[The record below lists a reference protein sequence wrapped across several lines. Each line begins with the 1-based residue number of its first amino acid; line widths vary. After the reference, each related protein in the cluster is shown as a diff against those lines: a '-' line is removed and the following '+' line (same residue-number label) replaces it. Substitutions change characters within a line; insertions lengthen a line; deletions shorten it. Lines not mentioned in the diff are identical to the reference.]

1 MREEEQQK
9 PSTVKMIRAGD
20 KALWSRRGMT
30 GYGEWYLG
38 IYGYR
43 QDALALYPDLEVIKE
58 EETEKLEQLRWL
70 KAGWDIG
77 CTRVDFNGV
86 SN

>member
-1 MREEEQQK
+1 MAFRH
-9 PSTVKMIRAGD
+9 
-20 KALWSRRGMT
+20 
-30 GYGEWYLG
+30 

-43 QDALALYPDLEVIKE
+43 QDALALYPDLEVTKE

-70 KAGWDIG
+70 KAGGDIG

-86 SN
+86 RN